1 METPIPVKEDSLLG
15 FCVRL
20 INELN
25 DQGIGGDH
33 GYIFAD
39 KYLKGLERSSD
50 PPQPAEGQWVI
61 WMSDGTGKG
70 DDGDILIASTA
81 GGTTNYG
88 TLFDHSGGGAW

>member
-1 METPIPVKEDSLLG
+1 MNTAIPKTQEELLT
-15 FCVRL
+15 FCLLL
-20 INELN
+20 IQEL
-25 DQGIGGDH
+25 DAYGIGGDH
-33 GYIFAD
+33 GYIFGD
-39 KYLKGLERSSD
+39 KYFKSLERSSD
-50 PPQPAEGQWVI
+50 PPQPSEGQFVI